1 MSTHLDTI
9 KVGKFKHF
17 EHITNDFYK
26 SKNRDSTINSNSN
39 FLVRNTFILLY
50 LEKINRVFIK
60 NKNFLLFRS
69 EKL

>member
-9 KVGKFKHF
+9 KVGKLKHF
-17 EHITNDFYK
+17 EHTTNDFFK
-26 SKNRDSTINSNSN
+26 SKNRDSPINSNSN

-50 LEKINRVFIK
+50 LEKINSVFIK